1 MFEDKNEIVILVVG
15 LILIA
20 FLLFTVQNIISP
32 FLVLIISTV
41 ILFRYRK
48 LKIARNLIWLSFII
62 FLIWVLF
69 ELRNIL
75 VPFLIAFLFS
85 YLFNPIITHLENKNI
100 KRWLS
105 SLMVILLL
113 ILIGTSLL
121 VLILPPA
128 FSQLNNLLFVI
139 TDLTRDL
146 VNQIKD
152 GSLFLWLER
161 YGIPT
166 NLSRE
171 IITQQFTP
179 KLELL
184 LKDFLG
190 AFLNFISSITGII
203 SQIINLLIVPFL
215 TFYLLKDF
223 PKLKNLVKSVIPE
236 ANRNVAVEYYGK
248 LDSLI
253 GRYIRG
259 AILVAFIH
267 GILAGVLLWIFGIK
281 YSLVLG
287 LIAGILSLIPY
298 IGLFV
303 SLSLSLFIALFSGD
317 PVWLK
322 ILFVLFTFAILQVL
336 EASIISPNILG
347 KQVGLHPVL
356 LILCLLVFGYFLGF
370 VGLLIAV
377 PSTALLLMSV
387 KFYFEK
393 KSATS

>member
-1 MFEDKNEIVILVVG
+1 MNENKNEIVILVVG

-32 FLVLIISTV
+32 FLVLIITTA
-41 ILFRYRK
+41 ILYHYRR
-48 LKIARNLIWLSFII
+48 LKISRNLILLSFII
-62 FLIWVLF
+62 FLIWVLV
-69 ELRNIL
+69 ELRNVL
-75 VPFLIAFLFS
+75 LPFLIAFLFS
-85 YLFNPIITHLENKNI
+85 YLCNPIITYLENKKI

-105 SLMVILLL
+105 SILMIF
-113 ILIGTSLL
+113 ILIVIGASLL

-128 FSQLNNLLFVI
+128 FNQLNNLIFVV

-152 GSLFLWLER
+152 GTLFLWLEK

-171 IITQQFTP
+171 IITKEFTP

-184 LKDFLG
+184 LKNFLG

-223 PKLKNLVKSVIPE
+223 PKLKSLVKSVIPE
-236 ANRNVAVEYYGK
+236 THRSIAIDYYRK
-248 LDSLI
+248 LDSLL
-253 GRYIRG
+253 GRYLRG

-267 GILAGVLLWIFGIK
+267 GILAAVLLWVFGIK

-322 ILFVLFTFAILQVL
+322 IVFVLITFAILQIL

-377 PSTALLLMSV
+377 PSTALLLMSIN
-387 KFYFEK
+387 FYFEK
-393 KSATS
+393 KSSVS